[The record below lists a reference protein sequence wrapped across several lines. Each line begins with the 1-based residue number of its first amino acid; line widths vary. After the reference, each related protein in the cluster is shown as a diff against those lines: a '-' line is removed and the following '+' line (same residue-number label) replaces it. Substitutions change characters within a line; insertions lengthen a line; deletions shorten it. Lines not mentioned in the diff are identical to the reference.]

1 VVILTMGQRPTEL
14 NVAISSVLSQE
25 FVSLDV
31 IVVGNGWRPE
41 LSVSGVRSLYLETNV
56 GIPAGRNAGAAKVT
70 GDFLVFLDDDAQL
83 ADPQFIHKAV
93 SLLEVDSGVGLI
105 QPRITDPTG
114 VATPRRWIP
123 RLIKRQPSDS
133 SYVFSVLEACVV
145 IPQHVY
151 VAVGGWGAPYF
162 YAHEGIELA
171 WRVWNAGY
179 RVWYAAELVIHHEV
193 TTPTRHHEYFRLNAR
208 NRVWLAKRNLPWILV
223 PFYVATWTVVQILR
237 SLRTRGQGLSAWF
250 SGWREGWRVSPGGRD
265 AMSWKTIARMT
276 RYGRFPIV

>member
-1 VVILTMGQRPTEL
+1 
-14 NVAISSVLSQE
+14 
-25 FVSLDV
+25 
-31 IVVGNGWRPE
+31 
-41 LSVSGVRSLYLETNV
+41 
-56 GIPAGRNAGAAKVT
+56 
-70 GDFLVFLDDDAQL
+70 
-83 ADPQFIHKAV
+83 
-93 SLLEVDSGVGLI
+93 VGLL

-171 WRVWNAGY
+171 WRVWSAGY

-208 NRVWLAKRNLPWILV
+208 NRVWLAKRNLPLILV
-223 PFYVATWTVVQILR
+223 PFYVATWTVVQLLR

-250 SGWREGWRVSPGGRD
+250 SGWREGWRVNPGGRD